1 MKLVHNIK
9 TPLTTT
15 ISDYDV

>member
-9 TPLTTT
+9 APLTTT
-15 ISDYDV
+15 ILDCDV